1 MMKKYKV
8 IFDEVRSYEHIV
20 EANSEEEAMQIA
32 ENSCDEEPH
41 YTEWKHIST
50 DLLSWVTLRNI

>member
-1 MMKKYKV
+1 MKTYKI

-32 ENSCDEEPH
+32 ENSCDDEPH

-50 DLLSWVTLRNI
+50 EEKIWQ